1 MARARSAIR
10 ENEQVATL
18 NSAYQI
24 SGYISIESMLL
35 LHSINS
41 SKGTTKIELKQ
52 TQTRGREGN
61 LHLARSLARSAVLSV
76 KMGWARE
83 NHHHPPPAAP
93 AVN

>member
-61 LHLARSLARSAVLSV
+61 LHLARSLRCLVSQNGV
-76 KMGWARE
+76 GARE
-83 NHHHPPPAAP
+83 SSSSPFGASS
-93 AVN
+93 